1 MLRKDGVL
9 NIDSTVIYYFLSILV
24 FSFYISHIDTYTY
37 IFIYTYIYA
46 AYRKRVIRLQSGH

>member
-37 IFIYTYIYA
+37 IFKYTYIYMQLTGN
-46 AYRKRVIRLQSGH
+46 V